1 MRSQR
6 DGMVPKLILDLDDA
20 DGGLCN
26 AEYLELTSA
35 SDLSSTPAL
44 HETNRGGEDGMV
56 VP

>member
-1 MRSQR
+1 MRCQR
-6 DGMVPKLILDLDDA
+6 DSMVSKLILDLDDA

-35 SDLSSTPAL
+35 PDSSSTPDL
-44 HETNRGGEDGMV
+44 HETNRGSEDGVV